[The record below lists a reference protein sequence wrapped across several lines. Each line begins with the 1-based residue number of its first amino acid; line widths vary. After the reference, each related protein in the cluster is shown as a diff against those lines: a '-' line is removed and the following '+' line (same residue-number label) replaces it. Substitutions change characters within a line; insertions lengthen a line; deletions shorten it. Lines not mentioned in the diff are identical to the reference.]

1 MSEKESIID
10 LICQKFSKEKDD
22 INEQLDEHLHSFDL
36 TDEYKTEV
44 TKKFNTKI
52 NEIFNIKNGGTF
64 FDFVTNVYG
73 KSNIVSYHEL
83 DMEIPG
89 KDQKYNNKQ
98 MIYLDGNLNL
108 SDSKFDFLKNDLFTF
123 GNYEQMDQPNYSFTS
138 FKSQNSYLFVK
149 VDPYYAYS
157 VFNSHGDRR
166 LVFRL
171 GTDFFINPVMD
182 CIFDDDTVEA
192 FFENNTDNDVDKLFA
207 TVNPAKS
214 YVKELIIYQ
223 IDN

>member
-89 KDQKYNNKQ
+89 KDLKYNNKQ

-108 SDSKFDFLKNDLFTF
+108 SDSKFDFQNNDLFTF
-123 GNYEQMDQPNYSFTS
+123 GNYE
-138 FKSQNSYLFVK
+138 
-149 VDPYYAYS
+149 
-157 VFNSHGDRR
+157 
-166 LVFRL
+166 
-171 GTDFFINPVMD
+171 
-182 CIFDDDTVEA
+182 
-192 FFENNTDNDVDKLFA
+192 
-207 TVNPAKS
+207 
-214 YVKELIIYQ
+214 
-223 IDN
+223 